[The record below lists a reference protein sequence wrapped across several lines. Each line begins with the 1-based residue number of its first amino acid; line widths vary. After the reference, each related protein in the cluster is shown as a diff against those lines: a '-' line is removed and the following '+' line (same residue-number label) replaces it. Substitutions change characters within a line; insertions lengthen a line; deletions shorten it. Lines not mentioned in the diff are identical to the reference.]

1 MACFI
6 VSPYS
11 YIRGEC
17 VTPIVSDT
25 MYPGKSDHRRS
36 PPDIPRI
43 RGEISCVREF
53 HINVTRPKYRAQTRK
68 PYNKRV
74 HSWSNTF
81 WLTLV
86 GHHMTYGLLD
96 SLPDSSYASSI
107 VEIFLTIEND
117 HQCGME
123 GLNQRL
129 KWISSFPYPI
139 NVTGLGFTAL
149 QSEIQCWL
157 LFPLQVGT
165 LLAAMIVNW
174 DGCHTSFWSEELW
187 TATNHPHKKY
197 SFSLISAKVIRGW
210 KAWCEMPASM
220 RLDADTDFDMDDDAT
235 IAATATAENEYMMAV
250 WHVSEED
257 MTISKWKHWW
267 GGHPKIKN
275 HWWGY
280 DCVKK
285 KHWWGGLGKPAF
297 LPPHPFFPGTALR

>member
-1 MACFI
+1 MALDFHDVILHLWLTQKWQHSIQNLMVAHSRLDVGKRLIRSYHSHNQAFNSEMACFI

-165 LLAAMIVNW
+165 LLAAMIVN
-174 DGCHTSFWSEELW
+174 
-187 TATNHPHKKY
+187 
-197 SFSLISAKVIRGW
+197 
-210 KAWCEMPASM
+210 
-220 RLDADTDFDMDDDAT
+220 
-235 IAATATAENEYMMAV
+235 
-250 WHVSEED
+250 
-257 MTISKWKHWW
+257 
-267 GGHPKIKN
+267 
-275 HWWGY
+275 
-280 DCVKK
+280 
-285 KHWWGGLGKPAF
+285 
-297 LPPHPFFPGTALR
+297 